1 MRSTLLALA
10 GAVASVWLAPY
21 AAATPEGAEQLR
33 PEAEDTREGTAELPP
48 PPYLSPS
55 EAWALRYTDC
65 PPPPEIAEDVSK

>member
-10 GAVASVWLAPY
+10 MAVAGVWLPPPVG
-21 AAATPEGAEQLR
+21 ATPDGAEQLR
-33 PEAEDTREGTAELPP
+33 PEAEDIREGTAELPP